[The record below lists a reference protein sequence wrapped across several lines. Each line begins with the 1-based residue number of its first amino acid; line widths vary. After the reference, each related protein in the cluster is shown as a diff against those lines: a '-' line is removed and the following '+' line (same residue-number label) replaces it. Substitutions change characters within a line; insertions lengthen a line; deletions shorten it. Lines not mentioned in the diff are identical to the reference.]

1 MSVLRGSRSATED
14 IDFFCVDEH
23 IMNSIEEV
31 AEAVATEMTLPLN
44 FMNSNI
50 RIFFGHPSFESA
62 VDKSFSQNDILFQND
77 VLKVYSADYGYQL
90 LSKVDRMSKS
100 KSKGL
105 QVATK
110 DRLDATFYLRELIK
124 KIQSNPT
131 RAEVVALY
139 PGDGVMPEVL
149 EEIVDLT
156 AETYQQRYGSPPFAL

>member
-1 MSVLRGSRSATED
+1 
-14 IDFFCVDEH
+14 
-23 IMNSIEEV
+23 
-31 AEAVATEMTLPLN
+31 
-44 FMNSNI
+44 
-50 RIFFGHPSFESA
+50 
-62 VDKSFSQNDILFQND
+62 
-77 VLKVYSADYGYQL
+77 
-90 LSKVDRMSKS
+90 MSKS

-139 PGDGVMPEVL
+139 PGDGVMPKVL